1 MSKTATL
8 ITIAL
13 VLAVLPLA
21 FAEVAQA
28 NPYHR
33 LADFKTVSPPAG
45 TQPPIITIRAPQN
58 GSSHPK
64 NVNLILEVVMPKT
77 NGDKSLD
84 AVSELYYA
92 ASWKPNENT
101 VIAKNIGENTSFSI
115 DLSNVP
121 GGNLSVTIHATG
133 VGFYVTGEDF
143 DMETYSTITHYATF
157 EMSSCS
163 TVRFIKDLV
172 PPRFSVQSPQNTT
185 YTASDV
191 TLDFTVNEDVSWML
205 YCIDG
210 KENQTITGNSIFTG
224 LTNGEHSVTC
234 YVADLAGNSVSSKT
248 IFFSLNS
255 PEPFPIVPF
264 VVASIISSVMLCAG
278 LLVYHKKRRST
289 SVRDSATE
297 YDKPCQWQI
306 LERNISRRAG
316 KRL

>member
-1 MSKTATL
+1 MSKTVAS

-13 VLAVLPLA
+13 VLEVIVLA
-21 FAEVAQA
+21 FAEVAHA
-28 NPYHR
+28 NPYRR
-33 LADFKTVSPPAG
+33 LADFTEVSPPAG
-45 TQPPIITIRAPQN
+45 IQPPIIAIRTPQN
-58 GSSHPK
+58 GSSYPK
-64 NVNLILEVVMPKT
+64 NVNLNLDVIIPKT

-101 VIAKNIGENTSFSI
+101 VIAKNFGDNMSFSL
-115 DLSNVP
+115 DLSGVP
-121 GGNLSVTIHATG
+121 GGDLSITIYAAG
-133 VGFYVTGEDF
+133 VGYFVTGEEF
-143 DMETYSTITHYATF
+143 DMESYSTITHYATF
-157 EMSSCS
+157 EINSYS
-163 TVRFIKDLV
+163 TVRFNKDLV
-172 PPRFSVQSPQNTT
+172 PPRVSVQSPQNTT

-191 TLDFTVNEDVSWML
+191 TLELTVNEDVSLML
-205 YCIDG
+205 YSIDG
-210 KENQTITGNSIFTG
+210 KENQTITGNSILTG

-248 IFFSLNS
+248 IFFSVNS

-264 VVASIISSVMLCAG
+264 AIVSIISSVMLCAG
-278 LLVYHKKRRST
+278 FLVFNKKRRST

-306 LERNISRRAG
+306 LERIISLWAG